1 MDTFNRLLDEYKNQY
16 LQFLSTGDESYRT
29 AYTRAMEAI
38 EREISTKREAVDADK
53 QTMKQF
59 AASYKKTNEE
69 LADTLISA
77 QSAQEQHDQ
86 FVTSKKRSA
95 AWTYTSSSEDASF
108 GYEVLLRIGIFLILL
123 SVLLFIIYISGQ
135 TTSSTLSPYTP
146 SYLRG

>member
-53 QTMKQF
+53 ETMKQF

-69 LADTLISA
+69 LADTLMSA
-77 QSAQEQHDQ
+77 QGAQEQHDA
-86 FVTSKKRSA
+86 FVTSKKRSSS
-95 AWTYTSSSEDASF
+95 WTYTTSPDDASF
-108 GYEVLLRIGIFLILL
+108 GYEVLLRVGIFLILL
-123 SVLLFIIYISGQ
+123 SVLLFVVYISGHSV
-135 TTSSTLSPYTP
+135 SSTVSPYAP